1 MRPLLSLLAAL
12 LLIASA
18 TAARADDAKT
28 AITITL
34 RDYVAAFSS
43 KDMTRILPFFD
54 EPVVL
59 ITAGGAKVM
68 PTHAEVDAL
77 LTGLLAKLKDRG
89 FDHAE
94 WPQMNVK
101 MLSDNLAICSA
112 LVVRYKTGGEEM
124 ERFGA
129 TFMLRRVGDAWKITM
144 QSVHDAG
151 TVIDLK

>member
-1 MRPLLSLLAAL
+1 MRLLLSLF
-12 LLIASA
+12 ASLVLFA
-18 TAARADDAKT
+18 GTNAFAADDKDT
-28 AITITL
+28 VTTTL
-34 RDYVAAFSS
+34 RNYVAAFSS

-59 ITAGGAKVM
+59 ISAAGTTVM
-68 PTHAEVDAL
+68 PAHADVDAL
-77 LTGLLAKLKDRG
+77 LTKLLAKLKDRN

-94 WPQMNVK
+94 WPQLNVK
-101 MLSDNLAICSA
+101 MLNDKLAIASA
-112 LVVRYKTGGEEM
+112 LVVRYKTGGEEL

-129 TFMLRRVGDAWKITM
+129 TFMLRRTGEAWKITM